1 MGRIDICCEVSVLSS
16 CLAMPRQGH
25 LQQALHIFAYLKR
38 HHNSRIIMDPTYPDI
53 STEDFPKY
61 DWTDHYDVAKDDL
74 PSNAPTPLGKE
85 FVIRAF
91 VDADHAGDVI
101 TRRSRSGFIIIVNSA
116 PIYWLSKNQNLVECS
131 SFGSELIA
139 MKLCCEYIQALRY
152 KIRMMGI
159 PMTHN
164 AFVYG
169 DNQSVLWNTSCPDSI
184 LRKKHYGCYYH
195 YIREGCASETWR
207 TSYCTTKWNPSDILT
222 KCTPAGEDRYRKV
235 RFVMYDIYP
244 IKDQ

>member
-25 LQQALHIFAYLKR
+25 LQQALHILAYLKR
-38 HHNSRIIMDPTYPDI
+38 HHNSRIIMDPIYPNI

-116 PIYWLSKNQNLVECS
+116 PIYWLSKKQNLVECS

-139 MKLCCEYIQALRY
+139 MKLCCEYIQAIRY

-169 DNQSVLWNTSCPDSI
+169 DNQSVL
-184 LRKKHYGCYYH
+184 
-195 YIREGCASETWR
+195 
-207 TSYCTTKWNPSDILT
+207 
-222 KCTPAGEDRYRKV
+222 
-235 RFVMYDIYP
+235 
-244 IKDQ
+244 